1 MKMKKIIK
9 FILVV
14 IVLFGITKVFGKH
27 DDQKQS
33 EDTTTVTTTA
43 ETTSTTTPNSAQE
56 TPKNDSK
63 EEKVSEARTKYQQ
76 IVLGDP
82 MYGGEGGTSFE
93 DVKAILGE
101 PDSVSTNSY

>member
-33 EDTTTVTTTA
+33 EETTTVTTTA
-43 ETTSTTTPNSAQE
+43 ETTSITTPK
-56 TPKNDSK
+56 P
-63 EEKVSEARTKYQQ
+63 
-76 IVLGDP
+76 
-82 MYGGEGGTSFE
+82 
-93 DVKAILGE
+93 
-101 PDSVSTNSY
+101 